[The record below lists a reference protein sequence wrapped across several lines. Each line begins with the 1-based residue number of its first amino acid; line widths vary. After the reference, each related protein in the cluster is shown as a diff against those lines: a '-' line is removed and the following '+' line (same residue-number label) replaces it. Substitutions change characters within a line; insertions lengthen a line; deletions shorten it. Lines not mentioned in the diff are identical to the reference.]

1 MPKHA
6 RKKKDGRALR
16 PFRQAPTAKAGRS
29 SQTIN
34 HILYFIGRG
43 NWFLKESL
51 GKAKI
56 KEDMVFKC
64 IGGRADNHVL
74 PRRHQVVRWLLCWFW
89 HQYHDL
95 CAYQRPWATAASVLF
110 GSLDSTGFLAKP
122 SSVVHL
128 LGDGSITNVWML
140 LLVLPSSWLHHL
152 LDHFSSDATSTSLVV
167 LWPSSV
173 ARRHQLLDHP
183 PLLSLWPSSSLAQ
196 RHFCAASATQVYSS
210 LWKKAQSEGKDGQ
223 GRKVAGA
230 EARTPWRRNAI
241 YLWNLIC
248 MSSTCSFCRIFNDYS
263 ESQLMDNNS
272 FDVRWVTAHG
282 PRHSALVKPFLE
294 KRGPQG
300 LEPWGVMC
308 FGWGHKCKLSPSH
321 FFCWVSCIPKQLIM
335 QRCA

>member
-16 PFRQAPTAKAGRS
+16 PFLQAPTAKAGRS

-140 LLVLPSSWLHHL
+140 LLVLPLRGCITFWII
-152 LDHFSSDATSTSLVV
+152 FPPT
-167 LWPSSV
+167 P
-173 ARRHQLLDHP
+173 HQLLWLFCDP
-183 PLLSLWPSSSLAQ
+183 P
-196 RHFCAASATQVYSS
+196 
-210 LWKKAQSEGKDGQ
+210 
-223 GRKVAGA
+223 
-230 EARTPWRRNAI
+230 
-241 YLWNLIC
+241 
-248 MSSTCSFCRIFNDYS
+248 
-263 ESQLMDNNS
+263 
-272 FDVRWVTAHG
+272 
-282 PRHSALVKPFLE
+282 
-294 KRGPQG
+294 
-300 LEPWGVMC
+300 
-308 FGWGHKCKLSPSH
+308 PSH
-321 FFCWVSCIPKQLIM
+321 GGINFWIILLYFLCGLPLPSRSDTSAQPPQLRFIPAFGRRRSLKERMDKAARLQVLRPAHRGDAMPFICEISYVCQARVRSAEFSMIIVSRNLWITIPLTCGGWLHMVHAI
-335 QRCA
+335 RLW